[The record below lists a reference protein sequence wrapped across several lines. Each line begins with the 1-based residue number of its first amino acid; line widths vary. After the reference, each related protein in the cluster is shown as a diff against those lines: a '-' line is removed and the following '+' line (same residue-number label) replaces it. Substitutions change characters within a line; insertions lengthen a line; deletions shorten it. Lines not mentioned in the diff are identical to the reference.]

1 MAKNMG
7 SADRLIRIVLAGAVA
22 ALYFAGQ
29 ITGMAAVV
37 LGVFAAV
44 FVLTSAVGTCPLYAP
59 LGISTKGS

>member
-7 SADRLIRIVLAGAVA
+7 SADRLIRLALAGTVA

-29 ITGMAAVV
+29 ITGTAAVV
-37 LGVFAAV
+37 LGVLASV

>member
-7 SADRLIRIVLAGAVA
+7 SADRVIRIALAGTVA

-29 ITGMAAVV
+29 ITGTAAVV
-37 LGVFAAV
+37 LGVLAAV